1 MTTSV
6 HSTIF
11 LSLATT
17 LLCLM
22 GFKAL
27 DLKCSSLRID
37 WLELT
42 LKDRVLKSFKLLVD
56 SGYEES

>member
-17 LLCLM
+17 LLSLM

-37 WLELT
+37 WLELI

-56 SGYEES
+56 